1 MKKLSIALASVL
13 FVALATVAAVS
24 VQPVSAVCTPGS
36 DSTLDRIRGPEVMGD
51 RFEAQLVCGW
61 LHASTP
67 FLGVVKKDGIRSYGV
82 DNVTYTPAYFFPG
95 SCRGGLTIQ
104 VSGEKSPA
112 FVHILT
118 TEVNLGSGPADAS
131 QARETMT
138 IR

>member
-1 MKKLSIALASVL
+1 MKKLSIGLASVL

-24 VQPVSAVCTPGS
+24 VQPASADCTPGS
-36 DSTLDRIRGPEVMGD
+36 ESTLDVIRGPEVSGE

-61 LHASTP
+61 LHESAP
-67 FLGVVKKDGIRSYGV
+67 FLGVVTQDGIRSYGV
-82 DNVTYTPAYFFPG
+82 ENVTYTPAYFFPS